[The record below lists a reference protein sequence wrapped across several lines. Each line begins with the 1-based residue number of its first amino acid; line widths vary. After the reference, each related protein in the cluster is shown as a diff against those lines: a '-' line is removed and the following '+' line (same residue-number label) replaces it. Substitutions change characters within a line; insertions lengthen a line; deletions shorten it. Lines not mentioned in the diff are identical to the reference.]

1 MYYNVDWHITIGGY
15 KLLLLENAE
24 IHSSVDLLADTATI
38 ELPGSNLNKKL
49 DVESKIK
56 LGDPVLIQMG
66 YNGDLL
72 TEFEGY
78 IERIGTDDGSITLNC
93 EDGLY
98 LTRKPIADKVLKS
111 STVKSI
117 AEYVASEIGGFT
129 VVCDYNFTYD
139 KFVIS
144 RATGYDVLKKL
155 QEETK
160 ANIYMKGTE
169 LHIHPA
175 YIENFGDVTYDFARN
190 IEKSDLTYKRADER
204 KFEIEVEGIMPDG
217 KRVTE
222 IVGTLG
228 GDRRTFKVYGV
239 SDKAS
244 LKARGEEEHKRLSY
258 DGYEGSITCWLL
270 PVCRPGYSAKI
281 IDTDYPEKEGGY
293 YVVAVTTSISQ
304 SGGVRKVQL
313 GKRLS

>member
-1 MYYNVDWHITIGGY
+1 MYNINWHITIGNY
-15 KLLLLENAE
+15 KLLLLESAE
-24 IHSSVDLLADTATI
+24 VHASVDLLADTATI

-49 DVESKIK
+49 DVEAKIK
-56 LGDPVLIQMG
+56 LGDKVLIEMG
-66 YNGDLL
+66 YNDDLL

-78 IERIGTDDGSITLNC
+78 VERIGTDDGTITLNC
-93 EDGLY
+93 EDGIY
-98 LTRKPIADKVLKS
+98 LTRKPITDKVLKL
-111 STVKSI
+111 STVKDVAQYI
-117 AEYVASEIGGFT
+117 ASEIGGFT
-129 VVCDYNFTYD
+129 VECDYNFTYD

-160 ANIYMKGTE
+160 ANIYMLGDV

-175 YIENFGDVTYDFARN
+175 YIEKFGDVTYDFARN

-204 KFEIEVEGIMPDG
+204 KFEIEVEGIMPDS

-222 IVGTLG
+222 IVGTPG
-228 GDRRTFKVYGV
+228 GDRRTIKMYGV

-244 LKARGEEEHKRLSY
+244 LKARGEEELKRLSY

-281 IDTDYPEKEGGY
+281 IDVDYPEKEGGY
-293 YVVAVTTSISQ
+293 YVVAVTTLISQ
-304 SGGVRKVQL
+304 GGGVRKVQL